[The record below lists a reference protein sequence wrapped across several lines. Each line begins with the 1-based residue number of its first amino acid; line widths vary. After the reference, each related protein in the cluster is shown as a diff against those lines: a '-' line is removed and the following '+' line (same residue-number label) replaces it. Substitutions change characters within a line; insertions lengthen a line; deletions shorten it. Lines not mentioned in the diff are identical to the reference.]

1 MSFLE
6 RLAKER
12 RGRLKAERLLAQKQ
26 RELFAANA
34 QLARHAQ
41 ALSDQIREQRH
52 GLESARNEAETL
64 RGRTSQAL
72 SDLERANAAAQV
84 AERRL
89 WEALETIRDG
99 FALFD
104 SDQRLIAANQAFLS
118 MFGAAEGLPEGLPYG
133 DVMHRLAEHALA
145 DAGPEDRLDWQH
157 EMVARIAREE
167 IEPKVIHLGD
177 GRHFRLMDRRGT
189 YGDLVCLA
197 RDITQAVAREAEL
210 HEARERAEAASRA
223 KSAFLANMSHEIRT
237 PMNGVVGMAELLCD
251 TPLTDEQRLCVETIR
266 NSGEALLAIINDVL
280 DYSKIEA
287 EKLKLY
293 PEPFDLER
301 CLHEVILLL
310 QPSAQDRG
318 ISVLADF
325 DMFLPTRFVGDRG
338 RIRQIL
344 TNLLGN
350 AVKFTASG
358 HVLARVVG
366 IERGDG
372 QIELHV
378 SVEDTG
384 IGIAA
389 EHLDAIFGEFS
400 QVESAANRQFEG
412 TGLGLAITR
421 QLVGLMGGS
430 MWVESELGHGSC
442 FGFRVTLP
450 AAEPL
455 LPASQP
461 QRPIRLARALVVAA
475 AQINRI
481 ILQRQLETF
490 GLRVSVCRD
499 GEEALLAVAADRFD
513 LVLSEPA
520 APEGGADL
528 VRALRARGLATPV
541 ALVLPEGA
549 ALAEAPGLHRL
560 AQPVLRSAL
569 FRLLEALSYPDAAPA
584 GPAPGLPAAT
594 ALPPARRQM
603 RVLAAED
610 NRTNQLVFR
619 KMLEDLDLDLVFANN
634 GHETVELWKA
644 FRPDLVFMDISM
656 PGMDGREAARAIR
669 AAEAAAGRSPVPVVA
684 LTAHAMEGD
693 GDALLAAGMD
703 RYLTKPLKKAE
714 ILSAIAAFVPPGARP
729 PLPQRPADQP
739 SATI

>member
-6 RLAKER
+6 RLTKER
-12 RGRLKAERLLAQKQ
+12 RGRLAAERLLEQKQ

-34 QLARHAQ
+34 ELARHAQ
-41 ALSDQIREQRH
+41 SLTDHIREQRH
-52 GLESARNEAETL
+52 GLETAR
-64 RGRTSQAL
+64 
-72 SDLERANAAAQV
+72 SDVERANAAAEV
-84 AERRL
+84 AEQRL

-104 SDQRLIAANQAFLS
+104 GDLRLIAANQTYLS
-118 MFGAAEGLPEGLPYG
+118 LIGAAEGSAQGLQYA
-133 DVMHRLAEHALA
+133 DVMARLAENALA
-145 DAGPEDRLDWQH
+145 DADPEERLDWRH
-157 EMVARIAREE
+157 DMVARIAREE
-167 IEPKVIHLGD
+167 IEPTVIHLRD
-177 GRHFRLMDRRGT
+177 GRHFRLMDRRGAF
-189 YGDLVCLA
+189 GDLVCLA
-197 RDITQAVAREAEL
+197 RDITLAVAREAEL
-210 HEARERAEAASRA
+210 SEARARAEAASRA

-237 PMNGVVGMAELLCD
+237 PMNGVVGMAELLCE
-251 TPLTDEQRLCVETIR
+251 TALTDEQRLCVETIR
-266 NSGEALLAIINDVL
+266 SSGEALLSTINDVL

-310 QPSAQDRG
+310 QPAAGDKG

-338 RIRQIL
+338 RIRQVL

-366 IERGDG
+366 IESRPG

-389 EHLDAIFGEFS
+389 EHLGAIFGEFN

-421 QLVGLMGGS
+421 QLVELMGGG
-430 MWVESELGHGSC
+430 MWVESEPGRGSC

-450 AAEPL
+450 AAEPV
-455 LPASQP
+455 LPAAQP
-461 QRPIRLARALVVAA
+461 QRPIRLGRALVVAD
-475 AQINRI
+475 AQISRV
-481 ILQRQLETF
+481 ILQWQLETF
-490 GLRVSVCRD
+490 GLRVEICRGAD
-499 GEEALLAVAADRFD
+499 EAL
-513 LVLSEPA
+513 
-520 APEGGADL
+520 
-528 VRALRARGLATPV
+528 RALRSGRFDFVLTEVSDPVGGPDLSALLRSHGDMTPIAMVLPDGV
-541 ALVLPEGA
+541 ALPELPGV
-549 ALAEAPGLHRL
+549 HRL

-569 FRLLEALSYPDAAPA
+569 FRLLEALSYPDAASPD
-584 GPAPGLPAAT
+584 PVAALT
-594 ALPPARRQM
+594 QGRRRM

-610 NRTNQLVFR
+610 NRTNQLILR
-619 KMLEDLDLDLVFANN
+619 KMVEDLDIELIMAND
-634 GHETVELWKA
+634 GREAVALWRA
-644 FRPDLVFMDISM
+644 FRPDLILMDISM
-656 PGMDGREAARAIR
+656 PGMDGCEAASAIR
-669 AAEAAAGRSPVPVVA
+669 AAEAGDAATPVAIIA
-684 LTAHAMEGD
+684 LTAHAMNGD
-693 GDALLAAGMD
+693 SAAVLAAGMD
-703 RYLTKPLKKAE
+703 RYLTKPLKRAE
-714 ILSAIAAFVPPGARP
+714 ILSAISAFMPPEARAPLSIAVP
-729 PLPQRPADQP
+729 DQP